1 LPFGARR
8 LAHGECLLRVEAVNG
23 PRTPN
28 RLESLRCPESPL
40 KCQECDDANYFDVKL
55 RHGSRAGA
63 RKLNRE
69 YCSPGNRTD
78 LDPELGE
85 LFRRRRGP
93 GRARLNKLRN
103 PPRIERLDHQS
114 QAALAY

>member
-1 LPFGARR
+1 LDELSKQLSKYLPFGARR

-69 YCSPGNRTD
+69 YCSPGNVTD

-85 LFRRRRGP
+85 LFSKEE
-93 GRARLNKLRN
+93 RAW
-103 PPRIERLDHQS
+103 PR
-114 QAALAY
+114 AAEQT